1 MLYMKGVNSSV
12 NANEEK
18 KKRDTGVS
26 YCGCVLFVSIT
37 ELFMTIYV
45 PEDLEAKYISEY
57 TTKLPEV
64 AMLAS

>member
-1 MLYMKGVNSSV
+1 MQIKK
-12 NANEEK
+12 K